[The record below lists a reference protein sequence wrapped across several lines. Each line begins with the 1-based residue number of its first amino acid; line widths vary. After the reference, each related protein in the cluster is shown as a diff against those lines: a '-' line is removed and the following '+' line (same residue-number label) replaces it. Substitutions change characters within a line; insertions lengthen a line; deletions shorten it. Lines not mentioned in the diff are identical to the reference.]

1 MSFLDFVR
9 PVSSWSA
16 QQLRDFLRDHHP
28 DTLVLL
34 DIRQPSEFAA
44 GHLPGAVNIPLAELQ
59 ERQGELATEVP
70 LVVCCGNGV
79 RSRAA
84 AAALGHAGLR
94 EVHHLAGGLKAWEGI
109 LAEGLPAA
117 ELSRFE
123 RFTAPAA
130 HAALAWCL
138 EEGTRSFYA
147 EVSGLVRDAEL
158 AALFRDLVA
167 AEEHH
172 KATLLAVYEALRGA
186 STPADFPQCEIGE
199 VAEEGYMEGGMTV
212 VEAVDWVRR
221 KPAGQ
226 ILELAMAVETNAL
239 DRYLFLHRRLPDE
252 NSRRVF
258 EVLAD
263 EERRHL
269 KRLAAVLDHF
279 V

>member
-9 PVSSWSA
+9 PVSSWSV
-16 QQLRDFLRDHHP
+16 QQLRDFLLEHHP
-28 DTLVLL
+28 DSLTLL
-34 DIRQPSEFAA
+34 DIRQATEFAA
-44 GHLPGAVNIPLAELQ
+44 GHLPGAINIPLAELL
-59 ERQGELATEVP
+59 ERQGELDAQAS
-70 LVVCCGNGV
+70 LVVYCGNGM

-84 AAALGHAGLR
+84 AAALGHAGFR
-94 EVHHLAGGLKAWEGI
+94 AVHHLVGGLKAWGGI
-109 LAEGLPAA
+109 FAEGLPAD
-117 ELSRFE
+117 ELRRFE
-123 RFTAPAA
+123 RFTLPAA

-147 EVSGLVRDAEL
+147 EVADMVRDAEL
-158 AALFRDLVA
+158 TALFRDLVA

-186 STPADFPQCEIGE
+186 SAASDFPQCEIGE

-212 VEAVDWVRR
+212 IEAVDWARR
-221 KPAGQ
+221 QPAGR

-239 DRYLFLHRRLPDE
+239 DRYLFLHRQLPDE

-269 KRLAAVLDHF
+269 KRLAAVLEHF